1 MNDADLQERM
11 QLAIERISEIKEED
25 QTIWDTLAKMDAGA
39 KNLKTYFDSVAEFI
53 LYVYDVY
60 EIVSQP
66 GKIDIPLSKLQ
77 EINHNLYVD
86 ILPEH
91 YGASF
96 ANPDYAAEKLGEYGK
111 YLCMLYAEIRAMIA
125 YAYEDEMQAM
135 ISLMELSPASSFT
148 LRSTPGAMPAWGGAP

>member
-66 GKIDIPLSKLQ
+66 GKIDLPLSKLQ
-77 EINHNLYVD
+77 EITIY
-86 ILPEH
+86 
-91 YGASF
+91 
-96 ANPDYAAEKLGEYGK
+96 
-111 YLCMLYAEIRAMIA
+111 M
-125 YAYEDEMQAM
+125 
-135 ISLMELSPASSFT
+135 
-148 LRSTPGAMPAWGGAP
+148 

>member
-66 GKIDIPLSKLQ
+66 GKIDLPLSKLQ
-77 EINHNLYVD
+77 EINHNLYAD
-86 ILPEH
+86 IMTQALQTRIMPWKNLVNM
-91 YGASF
+91 
-96 ANPDYAAEKLGEYGK
+96 ANIYACYT
-111 YLCMLYAEIRAMIA
+111 
-125 YAYEDEMQAM
+125 Q
-135 ISLMELSPASSFT
+135 
-148 LRSTPGAMPAWGGAP
+148 RSVL

>member
-66 GKIDIPLSKLQ
+66 GKDRPSTF
-77 EINHNLYVD
+77 EITGDQSQFICRHFA
-86 ILPEH
+86 
-91 YGASF
+91 GA
-96 ANPDYAAEKLGEYGK
+96 L
-111 YLCMLYAEIRAMIA
+111 
-125 YAYEDEMQAM
+125 
-135 ISLMELSPASSFT
+135 
-148 LRSTPGAMPAWGGAP
+148 

>member
-66 GKIDIPLSKLQ
+66 
-77 EINHNLYVD
+77 E
-86 ILPEH
+86 
-91 YGASF
+91 
-96 ANPDYAAEKLGEYGK
+96 
-111 YLCMLYAEIRAMIA
+111 
-125 YAYEDEMQAM
+125 
-135 ISLMELSPASSFT
+135 
-148 LRSTPGAMPAWGGAP
+148 RSTFHFRNYRRSITIYMQTFCRSIMTQALQTRIMPWKNLVNMANIYACYTQRSVL

>member
-53 LYVYDVY
+53 LYVYDVC

-66 GKIDIPLSKLQ
+66 GKIDLPLSKLQ
-77 EINHNLYVD
+77 EINHNLYAD

-91 YGASF
+91 YDASF
-96 ANPDYAAEKLGEYGK
+96 ANPDYAVEKLGEYGK
-111 YLCMLYAEIRAMIA
+111 YLC
-125 YAYEDEMQAM
+125 
-135 ISLMELSPASSFT
+135 
-148 LRSTPGAMPAWGGAP
+148 STYH

>member
-66 GKIDIPLSKLQ
+66 GKID
-77 EINHNLYVD
+77 
-86 ILPEH
+86 LP
-91 YGASF
+91 ASF
-96 ANPDYAAEKLGEYGK
+96 NPKRSAACWL
-111 YLCMLYAEIRAMIA
+111 LWNT
-125 YAYEDEMQAM
+125 YEDV
-135 ISLMELSPASSFT
+135 
-148 LRSTPGAMPAWGGAP
+148 R

>member
-60 EIVSQP
+60 EIAGKDRPSTFEITGDQSQF
-66 GKIDIPLSKLQ
+66 ICR
-77 EINHNLYVD
+77 HFA
-86 ILPEH
+86 
-91 YGASF
+91 GA
-96 ANPDYAAEKLGEYGK
+96 L
-111 YLCMLYAEIRAMIA
+111 
-125 YAYEDEMQAM
+125 
-135 ISLMELSPASSFT
+135 
-148 LRSTPGAMPAWGGAP
+148 

>member
-66 GKIDIPLSKLQ
+66 DQAPKEVLHDGW
-77 EINHNLYVD
+77 N
-86 ILPEH
+86 LPEQRPYH
-91 YGASF
+91 RQSVC
-96 ANPDYAAEKLGEYGK
+96 E
-111 YLCMLYAEIRAMIA
+111 
-125 YAYEDEMQAM
+125 
-135 ISLMELSPASSFT
+135 
-148 LRSTPGAMPAWGGAP
+148 

>member
-66 GKIDIPLSKLQ
+66 GKIDLPLSKLQ
-77 EINHNLYVD
+77 EINHNLYAD
-86 ILPEH
+86 ILPWKNLVNM
-91 YGASF
+91 
-96 ANPDYAAEKLGEYGK
+96 ANIYACYT
-111 YLCMLYAEIRAMIA
+111 
-125 YAYEDEMQAM
+125 Q
-135 ISLMELSPASSFT
+135 
-148 LRSTPGAMPAWGGAP
+148 RSVL